1 MLNAD
6 KINLVSVESAF
17 PAHLRAMAAVLHLLT
32 AMNVRTA
39 LSNQDQFAKED
50 AKMGN
55 TLTIEDDSAFL
66 ALSLVL
72 LAHLQVTA
80 PPA

>member
-1 MLNAD
+1 
-6 KINLVSVESAF
+6 
-17 PAHLRAMAAVLHLLT
+17 
-32 AMNVRTA
+32 MNVRSA